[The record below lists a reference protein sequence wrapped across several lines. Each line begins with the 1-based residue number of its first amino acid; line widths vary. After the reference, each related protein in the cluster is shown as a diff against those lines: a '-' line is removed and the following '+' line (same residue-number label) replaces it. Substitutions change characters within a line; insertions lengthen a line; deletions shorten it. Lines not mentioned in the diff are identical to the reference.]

1 MTKVNE
7 KSLSLVIKSFIF
19 DYVDRVL
26 CFAIKFPFLPKQK
39 DYVNREGCP
48 KKNVIAIEMIH
59 FWSMLLDFN
68 SYIACKF

>member
-19 DYVDRVL
+19 DYVDKVL
-26 CFAIKFPFLPKQK
+26 CFAVKFPFLPKQK

-48 KKNVIAIEMIH
+48 KRM
-59 FWSMLLDFN
+59 
-68 SYIACKF
+68 